1 MLVIRSV
8 LASIDKRYFCGK
20 LHKLFKSMFYISKLF
35 HHTSLW
41 GIFHLS
47 VCPSI
52 WNSFR
57 GHTST
62 IQCQRIKRFLKLNFC
77 CCYHFP
83 PIFDGKSMRSL
94 FALPVTLCIGRGAP
108 PCCRH
113 TIMVLLQSNQN
124 LSDKICQNFVFT
136 TLFTKYKTNFPKKH
150 SLFTWITVCTV

>member
-1 MLVIRSV
+1 
-8 LASIDKRYFCGK
+8 
-20 LHKLFKSMFYISKLF
+20 MFYISKLF

-52 WNSFR
+52 WNSFG
-57 GHTST
+57 GHTFT

-94 FALPVTLCIGRGAP
+94 FARDPLHRAGAPRPAAGTPSWSFYSQIKTYLIKYVKILSLLHFLPNIKPTFLRNILFLLESPSVLYNNFFPQKTLLPVKLCDS
-108 PCCRH
+108 
-113 TIMVLLQSNQN
+113 VLH
-124 LSDKICQNFVFT
+124 KV
-136 TLFTKYKTNFPKKH
+136 
-150 SLFTWITVCTV
+150 VRM

>member
-52 WNSFR
+52 WNSFG
-57 GHTST
+57 GHTFT

-83 PIFDGKSMRSL
+83 PIFDGKSMSSL
-94 FALPVTLCIGRGAP
+94 FARDPLHRAGRPA
-108 PCCRH
+108 
-113 TIMVLLQSNQN
+113 LLQAHHHGP
-124 LSDKICQNFVFT
+124 FT
-136 TLFTKYKTNFPKKH
+136 VKSKL
-150 SLFTWITVCTV
+150 I

>member
-52 WNSFR
+52 WKFWRSYFYHSMSEDQKIFKTQLLLFR
-57 GHTST
+57 YLMVKAWDLS
-62 IQCQRIKRFLKLNFC
+62 
-77 CCYHFP
+77 
-83 PIFDGKSMRSL
+83 
-94 FALPVTLCIGRGAP
+94 LPVTLCIGRGAP